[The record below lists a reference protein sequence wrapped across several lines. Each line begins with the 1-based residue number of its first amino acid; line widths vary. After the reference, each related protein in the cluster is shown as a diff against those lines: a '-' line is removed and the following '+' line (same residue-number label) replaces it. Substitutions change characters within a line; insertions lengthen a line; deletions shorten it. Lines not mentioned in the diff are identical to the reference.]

1 MAVRIA
7 DSSLR
12 LQKTLDTIDARAF
25 TDPYY
30 IIEAVLPN
38 GRNGLAN
45 GWNYDNRFD
54 LYNTSGTD
62 KSVLSDTAD
71 DKFYSLIRDFDPE
84 YEGVLRLEALI
95 DATSGETGIYI
106 AFENADEDIL
116 FQLTPKGGKWAFV
129 GTTEVVTRLRF
140 PILL

>member
-1 MAVRIA
+1 M
-7 DSSLR
+7 
-12 LQKTLDTIDARAF
+12 
-25 TDPYY
+25 
-30 IIEAVLPN
+30 
-38 GRNGLAN
+38 
-45 GWNYDNRFD
+45 
-54 LYNTSGTD
+54 YNTSGTD